1 MKFYQE
7 VRSRLGGRALGFD
20 YIFNYLNTINNP
32 LISCAEFLSNA
43 LEKPITIHWIV
54 QTALNASLFRFSV
67 GTKPRAH
74 VLNPRKLGVWRF

>member
-54 QTALNASLFRFSV
+54 QTAV
-67 GTKPRAH
+67 
-74 VLNPRKLGVWRF
+74 